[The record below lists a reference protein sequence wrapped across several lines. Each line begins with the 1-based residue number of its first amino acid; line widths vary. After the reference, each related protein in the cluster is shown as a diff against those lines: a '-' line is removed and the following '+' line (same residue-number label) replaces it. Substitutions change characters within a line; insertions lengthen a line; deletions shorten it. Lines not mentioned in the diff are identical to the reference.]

1 MPPPVFTSFDDAWRW
16 FSEGGQLVTI
26 EEQRARFTE
35 GRAQFLSF
43 QARVTDDAAVD
54 LALDVQ
60 DVLGQIDGAEP
71 FPDDLLHISVLGVGF
86 QVIEAR
92 RPNDVLRQDVASI
105 AERAAKALRG
115 TKPVEV
121 TLGPVNVFP
130 DALILEVHDN
140 GGLKEIRRALEAA
153 TRPDAF
159 GFEETSFLP
168 HTTIAIFTDASAA
181 DGLREALPPLRD
193 RPAISMRIDRIELT
207 RWWMTGI
214 DLTEP
219 PEADVLRSYGLRG

>member
-1 MPPPVFTSFDDAWRW
+1 MPPPIFTSFDEAWRW
-16 FSEGGQLVTI
+16 FSGGGELMTL

-43 QARVTDDAAVD
+43 QVRVTDAAAVD
-54 LALDVQ
+54 LALDIQ
-60 DVLGQIDGAEP
+60 DAVDHVDGVER

-105 AERAAKALRG
+105 AERAAKALCG
-115 TKPVEV
+115 AKPVHV
-121 TLGPVNVFP
+121 TLGPVNLFP
-130 DALILEVHDN
+130 DALILEVHDD
-140 GGLKEIRRALEAA
+140 GALKEIRRSLEAE

-168 HTTIAIFTDASAA
+168 HTTIATFTDASAA

-193 RPAISMRIDRIELT
+193 RAAVPMRIDRIELT
-207 RWWMTGI
+207 RWWMTGV

-219 PEADVLRSYGLRG
+219 PEADVLRSYALRG